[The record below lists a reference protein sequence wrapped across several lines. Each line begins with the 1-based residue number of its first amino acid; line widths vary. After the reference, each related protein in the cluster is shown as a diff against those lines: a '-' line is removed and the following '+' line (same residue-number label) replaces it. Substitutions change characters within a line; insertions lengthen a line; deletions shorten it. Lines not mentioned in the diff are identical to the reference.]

1 MQIRTVHRAVR
12 HDRLKTTELPIKGC
26 VAKVPISR
34 TCYSSHPFI
43 QQQQKSLN
51 SCCAVSAVWGV
62 GIKLLSTTEMIMGL
76 GECTDHQRVKYTG

>member
-26 VAKVPISR
+26 VAKVS
-34 TCYSSHPFI
+34 PFHSTTTKI
-43 QQQQKSLN
+43 IEFLLRSKR
-51 SCCAVSAVWGV
+51 CVGV

-76 GECTDHQRVKYTG
+76 GECTDHQRIKYTG